1 MSMPGRVIAPW
12 HLDVVAC
19 VYACRYTMV
28 CDDYVFMN
36 HVIWIP
42 VKHTLIWTWPHA
54 KHKHGFCNHDM
65 MQFLGRSLVT
75 ASVFDGAPPGG
86 ASHLVSLLTYF
97 WAWGHM
103 SPQTLQQICAA
114 VEKDLGYVVG
124 ALWGNRCSMH
134 ATVPCDVCCSG
145 EYWCNRDHM

>member
-1 MSMPGRVIAPW
+1 MAGWKQRVEQ
-12 HLDVVAC
+12 
-19 VYACRYTMV
+19 
-28 CDDYVFMN
+28 
-36 HVIWIP
+36 
-42 VKHTLIWTWPHA
+42 
-54 KHKHGFCNHDM
+54 M
-65 MQFLGRSLVT
+65 MRRDA
-75 ASVFDGAPPGG
+75 ASAAAVDGAPPGG

-124 ALWGNRCSMH
+124 AMWGNSCSMH

-145 EYWCNRDHM
+145 E